1 MSKKNNKH
9 ASRAAG
15 TAVRTVGSTIGAI
28 FKVIGT
34 VLLIFIL
41 SALLFGC
48 IFAYYVKSTITPN
61 INISLDDFSVK
72 QSSSILYE
80 ASDGSWQQ
88 LIELSGSEKRIWV
101 DYNDIPQNME
111 HAVVAIE
118 DKRFYTHRGV
128 DWYRS
133 VGAFFNMFLGMRNDF
148 GGSTITQQLIK
159 NLTKQ
164 DDVTVQRKLL
174 EIFQALELEKKY
186 DKQDIMQ
193 WYLNVVYYGEGSYG
207 VQAAAQTYFGKN
219 IQDLDLAE
227 CAAIAGIT
235 NLPTYYDPFYSLSN
249 NKERQEII
257 LDEMYK
263 QGYITK
269 EECDAAKQEELQF
282 VRGEDY
288 TYVQQTYTY
297 YEETVIADVIHDL
310 MEEKGINEI
319 AAKQLVYNGGYQIY
333 CCMKPDIQQKV
344 DAIYQNLDGLPQS
357 YSNPTGQQLQS
368 GIVVMN
374 PSNGE
379 IVALEGGTGTKS
391 INFGL
396 NRAVDTKRPAGS
408 SFKPVAIY
416 GPATEYGLITPST
429 LVLDEPDQTL
439 KGTSWFPANSGNS
452 YYGVVTIAQALK
464 YSLNTVSAQI
474 LDKLTP
480 RASYDFL
487 TQKLGFTSLIQ
498 ADCDYAP
505 LSLGQLTNG
514 VTVRE
519 MAQAFSAFDNEGV
532 FTYARTYS
540 KVTDS
545 NGNIVL
551 DNSPNTIQAFSAN
564 TAHIMSYMLKGA
576 VDGGTGS
583 EARLA
588 NMPAAGKTGTT
599 SDSRDRWFCGYTPY
613 YCAAVWTG
621 YDTPAVM
628 NFSGNPASQIWHN
641 VMTAISADQEY
652 KEFPEADL
660 GYALDT
666 FDISYSYYEDDDDE
680 TPAPTATPEIV
691 EDTDEEIVDGG
702 SEDPGLVQDEEA
714 A

>member
-1 MSKKNNKH
+1 MSKKKKT
-9 ASRAAG
+9 ASRTAG
-15 TAVRTVGSTIGAI
+15 TAVRTVGSTIGGV
-28 FKVIGT
+28 FKVLGT
-34 VLLIFIL
+34 ILLIFIL

-80 ASDGSWQQ
+80 ASDGNWQQ

-101 DYNDIPQNME
+101 DYNDIPQYME
-111 HAVVAIE
+111 QAVISIE
-118 DKRFYTHRGV
+118 DKRFYTHKGV

-207 VQAAAQTYFGKN
+207 VQAAAQTYFGKD
-219 IQDLDLAE
+219 IQNLDLAE

-235 NLPTYYDPFYSLSN
+235 NLPTYYDPFYSLAN

-257 LDEMYK
+257 LHEMYK

-269 EECDAAKQEELQF
+269 EECDAAIAEELQF
-282 VRGEDY
+282 VRGEEY
-288 TYVQQTYTY
+288 TYTQETYTY
-297 YEETVIADVIHDL
+297 YEETVIADVIRDL

-344 DAIYQNLDGLPQS
+344 DSIYQNLDALPQS

-368 GIVVMN
+368 GIVVMD
-374 PSNGE
+374 PHTGE
-379 IVALEGGTGTKS
+379 VVALEGGTGSKT

-416 GPATEYGLITPST
+416 GPATEYGIITPST

-452 YYGVVTIAQALK
+452 YYGVVTIAEALK
-464 YSLNTVSAQI
+464 RSLNTVSAQI

-532 FTYARTYS
+532 FTYARTYT

-551 DNSPNTIQAFSAN
+551 DNTPNTIQAFSAN

-583 EARLA
+583 EARLG
-588 NMPAAGKTGTT
+588 NMPVAGKTGTT
-599 SDSRDRWFCGYTPY
+599 TDSRDRWFVGYTPY

-628 NFSGNPASQIWHN
+628 NFSGNPASQIWHS
-641 VMTAISADQEY
+641 VMASISEGQEY
-652 KEFPEADL
+652 QEFPEAEL
-660 GYALDT
+660 GSALNT
-666 FDISYSYYEDDDDE
+666 FNVSYYYDDDDDE
-680 TPAPTATPEIV
+680 PAPTATPAPAPV
-691 EDTDEEIVDGG
+691 EDTEEEIVDGG
-702 SEDPGLVQDEEA
+702 SEDPSIAGDEA

>member
-1 MSKKNNKH
+1 MSKKKKT
-9 ASRAAG
+9 ASRTAG
-15 TAVRTVGSTIGAI
+15 TAVRTVGSTIGGV
-28 FKVIGT
+28 FKVLGT
-34 VLLIFIL
+34 ILLIFIL

-80 ASDGSWQQ
+80 ASPDNWQQ

-101 DYNDIPQNME
+101 DYNDIPQYME
-111 HAVVAIE
+111 QAVISIE
-118 DKRFYTHRGV
+118 DKRFYTHKGV

-207 VQAAAQTYFGKN
+207 VQAAAQTYFGKD

-235 NLPTYYDPFYSLSN
+235 NLPTYYDPFYSLAN

-257 LDEMYK
+257 LHEMYK

-269 EECDAAKQEELQF
+269 EECDAAIAEELQF
-282 VRGEDY
+282 VRGEEY
-288 TYVQQTYTY
+288 TYTQETYTY
-297 YEETVIADVIHDL
+297 YEETVIADVIRDL

-344 DAIYQNLDGLPQS
+344 DSIYQNLDALPQS

-368 GIVVMN
+368 GIVVMD
-374 PSNGE
+374 PHTGE
-379 IVALEGGTGTKS
+379 IVALEGGTGSKT

-416 GPATEYGLITPST
+416 GPATEYGIITPST
-429 LVLDEPDQTL
+429 LVLDEPNQTL

-452 YYGVVTIAQALK
+452 YYGVVTIAEALK
-464 YSLNTVSAQI
+464 RSLNTVSAQI

-532 FTYARTYS
+532 FTYARTYT

-551 DNSPNTIQAFSAN
+551 DNTPNTIQAFSAN

-583 EARLA
+583 EARLG
-588 NMPAAGKTGTT
+588 NMPVAGKTGTT
-599 SDSRDRWFCGYTPY
+599 TDSRDRWFVGYTPY

-628 NFSGNPASQIWHN
+628 NFSGNPASQIWHS
-641 VMTAISADQEY
+641 VMASISEGQEY
-652 KEFPEADL
+652 QEFPEAEL
-660 GYALDT
+660 GSALNT
-666 FDISYSYYEDDDDE
+666 FNVSYYYDDDDDE
-680 TPAPTATPEIV
+680 PAPTATPAPAPV

-702 SEDPGLVQDEEA
+702 SEDPSIAGDEA

>member
-1 MSKKNNKH
+1 MSKKKKT
-9 ASRAAG
+9 ASRTAG
-15 TAVRTVGSTIGAI
+15 TAVRTVGSTIGGV
-28 FKVIGT
+28 FKVLGT
-34 VLLIFIL
+34 ILLIFIL

-80 ASDGSWQQ
+80 ASPDNWQQ

-101 DYNDIPQNME
+101 DYNDIPQYME
-111 HAVVAIE
+111 QAVISIE
-118 DKRFYTHRGV
+118 DKRFYTHKGV

-207 VQAAAQTYFGKN
+207 VQAAAQTYFGKD
-219 IQDLDLAE
+219 IQNLDLAE

-235 NLPTYYDPFYSLSN
+235 NLPTYYDPFYSLAN

-257 LDEMYK
+257 LHEMYK

-269 EECDAAKQEELQF
+269 EECDAAIAEELQF
-282 VRGEDY
+282 VRGEEY
-288 TYVQQTYTY
+288 TYTQETYTY
-297 YEETVIADVIHDL
+297 YEETVIADVIRDL

-344 DAIYQNLDGLPQS
+344 DSIYQNLDALPQS

-368 GIVVMN
+368 GIVVMD
-374 PSNGE
+374 PHTGE
-379 IVALEGGTGTKS
+379 VVALEGGTGSKT

-416 GPATEYGLITPST
+416 GPATEYGIITPST

-452 YYGVVTIAQALK
+452 YYGVVTIAEALK
-464 YSLNTVSAQI
+464 RSLNTVSAQI

-532 FTYARTYS
+532 FTYARTYT

-551 DNSPNTIQAFSAN
+551 DNTPNTIQAFSAN

-583 EARLA
+583 EARLG
-588 NMPAAGKTGTT
+588 NMPVAGKTGTT
-599 SDSRDRWFCGYTPY
+599 TDSRDRWFVGYTPY

-628 NFSGNPASQIWHN
+628 NFSGNPASQIWHS
-641 VMTAISADQEY
+641 VMASISEGQEY
-652 KEFPEADL
+652 QEFPEAEL
-660 GYALDT
+660 GSALNT
-666 FDISYSYYEDDDDE
+666 FNVSYYYDDDDDDE
-680 TPAPTATPEIV
+680 PAPTATPAPAPV

-702 SEDPGLVQDEEA
+702 SEDPSIAGDEA

>member
-1 MSKKNNKH
+1 MSKKKKT
-9 ASRAAG
+9 ASRTAG
-15 TAVRTVGSTIGAI
+15 TAVRTVGSTIGGV
-28 FKVIGT
+28 FKVLGT
-34 VLLIFIL
+34 ILLIFIL

-80 ASDGSWQQ
+80 ASPDNWQQ

-101 DYNDIPQNME
+101 DYNDIPQYME
-111 HAVVAIE
+111 QAVISIE
-118 DKRFYTHRGV
+118 DKRFYTHKGV
-128 DWYRS
+128 DWYRT

-207 VQAAAQTYFGKN
+207 VQAAAQTYFGKD

-235 NLPTYYDPFYSLSN
+235 NLPTYYDPFYSLAN

-257 LDEMYK
+257 LHEMYK

-269 EECDAAKQEELQF
+269 EECDAAIAEELQF
-282 VRGEDY
+282 VRGEEY
-288 TYVQQTYTY
+288 TYTQETYTY
-297 YEETVIADVIHDL
+297 YEETVIADVIRDL

-344 DAIYQNLDGLPQS
+344 DSIYQNLDALPQS

-368 GIVVMN
+368 GIVVMD
-374 PSNGE
+374 PHTGE
-379 IVALEGGTGTKS
+379 IVALEGGTGSKT

-416 GPATEYGLITPST
+416 GPATEYGIITPST

-452 YYGVVTIAQALK
+452 YYGVVTIAEALK
-464 YSLNTVSAQI
+464 RSLNTVSAQI

-532 FTYARTYS
+532 FTYARTYT

-551 DNSPNTIQAFSAN
+551 DNTPNTIQAFSAN

-583 EARLA
+583 EARLG
-588 NMPAAGKTGTT
+588 NMPVAGKTGTT
-599 SDSRDRWFCGYTPY
+599 TDSRDRWFVGYTPY

-628 NFSGNPASQIWHN
+628 NFSGNPASQIWHS
-641 VMTAISADQEY
+641 VMASISEGQEY
-652 KEFPEADL
+652 QEFPEAEL
-660 GYALDT
+660 GSALNT
-666 FDISYSYYEDDDDE
+666 FNVSYYYDDDDDE
-680 TPAPTATPEIV
+680 PAPTATPAPAPV

-702 SEDPGLVQDEEA
+702 SEDPSIADDEA

>member
-1 MSKKNNKH
+1 MSKKKKT
-9 ASRAAG
+9 ASRTAG
-15 TAVRTVGSTIGAI
+15 TAVRTVGSTIGGV
-28 FKVIGT
+28 FKVLGT
-34 VLLIFIL
+34 ILLIFIL

-80 ASDGSWQQ
+80 ASPDNWQQ

-101 DYNDIPQNME
+101 DYNDIPQYME
-111 HAVVAIE
+111 QAVISIE
-118 DKRFYTHRGV
+118 DKRFYTHKGV

-207 VQAAAQTYFGKN
+207 VQAAAQTYFGKD

-235 NLPTYYDPFYSLSN
+235 NLPTYYDPFYSLAN

-257 LDEMYK
+257 LHEMYK

-269 EECDAAKQEELQF
+269 EECDAAIAEELQF
-282 VRGEDY
+282 VRGEEY
-288 TYVQQTYTY
+288 TYTQETYTY
-297 YEETVIADVIHDL
+297 YEETVIADVIRDL

-344 DAIYQNLDGLPQS
+344 DSIYQNLDALPQS

-368 GIVVMN
+368 GIVVMD
-374 PSNGE
+374 PHTGE
-379 IVALEGGTGTKS
+379 IVALEGGTGSKT

-416 GPATEYGLITPST
+416 GPATEYGIITPST

-452 YYGVVTIAQALK
+452 YYGVVTIAEALK
-464 YSLNTVSAQI
+464 RSLNTVSAQI

-532 FTYARTYS
+532 FTYARTYT

-551 DNSPNTIQAFSAN
+551 DNTPNTIQAFSAN

-583 EARLA
+583 EARLG
-588 NMPAAGKTGTT
+588 NMPVAGKTGTT
-599 SDSRDRWFCGYTPY
+599 TDSRDRWFVGYTPY

-628 NFSGNPASQIWHN
+628 NFSGNPASQIWHS
-641 VMTAISADQEY
+641 VMASISEGQEY
-652 KEFPEADL
+652 QEFPEAEL
-660 GYALDT
+660 GSALNT
-666 FDISYSYYEDDDDE
+666 FNVSYYYDDDDDE
-680 TPAPTATPEIV
+680 PAPTATPAPAPV

-702 SEDPGLVQDEEA
+702 SEDPSIADDEA

>member
-1 MSKKNNKH
+1 MSKKKKT
-9 ASRAAG
+9 ASRTAG
-15 TAVRTVGSTIGAI
+15 TAVRTVGSTIGGV
-28 FKVIGT
+28 FKVLGT
-34 VLLIFIL
+34 ILLIFIL

-80 ASDGSWQQ
+80 ASPDNWQQ

-101 DYNDIPQNME
+101 DYNDIPQYME
-111 HAVVAIE
+111 QAVISIE
-118 DKRFYTHRGV
+118 DKRFYTHKGV
-128 DWYRS
+128 DWYRT

-207 VQAAAQTYFGKN
+207 VQAAAQTYFGKD
-219 IQDLDLAE
+219 IQNLDLAE

-235 NLPTYYDPFYSLSN
+235 NLPTYYDPFYSLAN

-257 LDEMYK
+257 LHEMYK

-269 EECDAAKQEELQF
+269 EECDAAIAEELQF
-282 VRGEDY
+282 VRGEEY
-288 TYVQQTYTY
+288 TYTQETYTY
-297 YEETVIADVIHDL
+297 YEETVIADVIRDL

-344 DAIYQNLDGLPQS
+344 DSIYQNLDALPQS

-368 GIVVMN
+368 GIVVMD
-374 PSNGE
+374 PHTGE
-379 IVALEGGTGTKS
+379 VVALEGGTGSKT

-416 GPATEYGLITPST
+416 GPATEYGIITPST

-452 YYGVVTIAQALK
+452 YYGVVTIAEALK
-464 YSLNTVSAQI
+464 RSLNTVSAQI

-532 FTYARTYS
+532 FTYARTYT

-551 DNSPNTIQAFSAN
+551 DNTPNTIQAFSAN

-583 EARLA
+583 EARLG
-588 NMPAAGKTGTT
+588 NMPVAGKTGTT
-599 SDSRDRWFCGYTPY
+599 TDSRDRWFVGYTPY

-628 NFSGNPASQIWHN
+628 NFSGNPASQIWHS
-641 VMTAISADQEY
+641 VMASISEGQEY
-652 KEFPEADL
+652 QEFPEAEL
-660 GYALDT
+660 GSALNT
-666 FDISYSYYEDDDDE
+666 FNVSYYYDDDDDE
-680 TPAPTATPEIV
+680 PAPTATPAPAPV

-702 SEDPGLVQDEEA
+702 SEDPSIADDEA

>member
-1 MSKKNNKH
+1 MSKKKKT
-9 ASRAAG
+9 ASRTAG
-15 TAVRTVGSTIGAI
+15 TAVRTVGSTIGGV
-28 FKVIGT
+28 FKVLGT
-34 VLLIFIL
+34 ILLIFIL

-80 ASDGSWQQ
+80 ASDGNWQQ

-101 DYNDIPQNME
+101 DYNDIPQYME
-111 HAVVAIE
+111 QAVISIE
-118 DKRFYTHRGV
+118 DKRFYTHKGV

-207 VQAAAQTYFGKN
+207 VQAAAQTYFGKD
-219 IQDLDLAE
+219 IQNLDLAE

-235 NLPTYYDPFYSLSN
+235 NLPTYYDPFYSLAN

-257 LDEMYK
+257 LHEMYK

-269 EECDAAKQEELQF
+269 EECDAAIAEELQF
-282 VRGEDY
+282 VRGEEY
-288 TYVQQTYTY
+288 TYTQETYTY

-344 DAIYQNLDGLPQS
+344 DAIYQNLDALPHS

-368 GIVVMN
+368 GIVVMD
-374 PSNGE
+374 PHTGE
-379 IVALEGGTGTKS
+379 VVALEGGTGSKT

-416 GPATEYGLITPST
+416 GPATEYGIITPST

-439 KGTSWFPANSGNS
+439 KGTSWFPANSGNA
-452 YYGVVTIAQALK
+452 YYGVVTIAEALK
-464 YSLNTVSAQI
+464 RSLNTVSAQI

-532 FTYARTYS
+532 FTYARTYT

-551 DNSPNTIQAFSAN
+551 DNAPDTIQAFSAN

-576 VDGGTGS
+576 VDGGTGT
-583 EARLA
+583 EARLS
-588 NMPAAGKTGTT
+588 NVPVAGKTGTT
-599 SDSRDRWFCGYTPY
+599 TDSRDRWFVGYTPY

-628 NFSGNPASQIWHN
+628 NFSGNPASQIWRS
-641 VMTAISADQEY
+641 VMASVSEGQEY
-652 KEFPEADL
+652 QEFPQADL
-660 GYALDT
+660 GSALNT
-666 FDISYSYYEDDDDE
+666 FNVSYYYDDDE
-680 TPAPTATPEIV
+680 DEPEPTATAAPAPV

-702 SEDPGLVQDEEA
+702 SEDPSIAGDEA

>member
-1 MSKKNNKH
+1 MSKKKKT
-9 ASRAAG
+9 ASRTAG
-15 TAVRTVGSTIGAI
+15 TAVRTVGSTIGGV
-28 FKVIGT
+28 FKVLGT
-34 VLLIFIL
+34 ILLIFIL

-80 ASDGSWQQ
+80 ASPDNWQQ

-101 DYNDIPQNME
+101 DYNDIPQYME
-111 HAVVAIE
+111 QAVISIE
-118 DKRFYTHRGV
+118 DKRFYTHKGV

-207 VQAAAQTYFGKN
+207 VQAAAQTYFGKD

-235 NLPTYYDPFYSLSN
+235 NLPTYYDPFYSLAN

-257 LDEMYK
+257 LHEMYK

-269 EECDAAKQEELQF
+269 EECDAAIAEELQF
-282 VRGEDY
+282 VRGEEY
-288 TYVQQTYTY
+288 TYTQETYTY

-344 DAIYQNLDGLPQS
+344 DSIYQNLDALPQS

-368 GIVVMN
+368 GIVVMD
-374 PSNGE
+374 PHTGE
-379 IVALEGGTGTKS
+379 VVALEGGTGSKT

-416 GPATEYGLITPST
+416 GPATEYGIITPST

-452 YYGVVTIAQALK
+452 YYGVVTIAEALK
-464 YSLNTVSAQI
+464 RSLNTVSAQI

-532 FTYARTYS
+532 FTYARTYT

-551 DNSPNTIQAFSAN
+551 DNTPNTIQAFSAN

-583 EARLA
+583 EARLG
-588 NMPAAGKTGTT
+588 NMPVAGKTGTT
-599 SDSRDRWFCGYTPY
+599 TDSRDRWFVGYTPY

-628 NFSGNPASQIWHN
+628 NFSGNPASQIWHS
-641 VMTAISADQEY
+641 VMASISEGQEY
-652 KEFPEADL
+652 QEFPEAEL
-660 GYALDT
+660 GSALNT
-666 FDISYSYYEDDDDE
+666 FNVSYYYDDDDDE
-680 TPAPTATPEIV
+680 PAPTATPAPAPV

-702 SEDPGLVQDEEA
+702 SEDPSIAGDEA

>member
-1 MSKKNNKH
+1 MSKKKKT
-9 ASRAAG
+9 ASRTAG
-15 TAVRTVGSTIGAI
+15 TAVRTVGSTIGGV
-28 FKVIGT
+28 FKVLGT
-34 VLLIFIL
+34 ILLIFIL

-80 ASDGSWQQ
+80 ASPDNWQQ

-101 DYNDIPQNME
+101 DYNDIPQYME
-111 HAVVAIE
+111 QAVISIE
-118 DKRFYTHRGV
+118 DKRFYTHKGV

-207 VQAAAQTYFGKN
+207 VQAAAQTYFGKD
-219 IQDLDLAE
+219 IQNLDLAE

-235 NLPTYYDPFYSLSN
+235 NLPTYYDPFYSLAN

-257 LDEMYK
+257 LHEMYK

-269 EECDAAKQEELQF
+269 EECDAAIAEELQF
-282 VRGEDY
+282 VRGEEY
-288 TYVQQTYTY
+288 TYTQETYTY
-297 YEETVIADVIHDL
+297 YEETVIADVIRDL

-344 DAIYQNLDGLPQS
+344 DSIYQNLDALPQS

-368 GIVVMN
+368 GIVVMD
-374 PSNGE
+374 PHTGE
-379 IVALEGGTGTKS
+379 VVALEGGTGSKT

-416 GPATEYGLITPST
+416 GPATEYGIITPST

-452 YYGVVTIAQALK
+452 YYGVVTIAEALK
-464 YSLNTVSAQI
+464 RSLNTVSAQI

-532 FTYARTYS
+532 FTYARTYT

-551 DNSPNTIQAFSAN
+551 DNTPNTIQAFSAN

-583 EARLA
+583 EARLG
-588 NMPAAGKTGTT
+588 NMPVAGKTGTT
-599 SDSRDRWFCGYTPY
+599 TDSRDRWFVGYTPY

-628 NFSGNPASQIWHN
+628 NFSGNPASQIWHS
-641 VMTAISADQEY
+641 VMASISEGQEY
-652 KEFPEADL
+652 QEFPEAEL
-660 GYALDT
+660 GSALNT
-666 FDISYSYYEDDDDE
+666 FNVSYYYDDDDDE
-680 TPAPTATPEIV
+680 PAPTATPAPAPV
-691 EDTDEEIVDGG
+691 EDTEEEIVDGG
-702 SEDPGLVQDEEA
+702 SEDPSIADDEA

>member
-1 MSKKNNKH
+1 MSKKKKT
-9 ASRAAG
+9 ASRTAG
-15 TAVRTVGSTIGAI
+15 TAVRTVGSTIGGV
-28 FKVIGT
+28 FKVLGT
-34 VLLIFIL
+34 ILLIFIL

-80 ASDGSWQQ
+80 ASPDNWQQ

-101 DYNDIPQNME
+101 DYNDIPQYME
-111 HAVVAIE
+111 QAVISIE
-118 DKRFYTHRGV
+118 DKRFYTHKGV

-207 VQAAAQTYFGKN
+207 VQAAAQTYFGKD

-235 NLPTYYDPFYSLSN
+235 NLPTYYDPFYSLAN

-257 LDEMYK
+257 LHEMYK

-269 EECDAAKQEELQF
+269 EECDAAIAEELQF
-282 VRGEDY
+282 VRGEEY
-288 TYVQQTYTY
+288 TYTQETYTY

-344 DAIYQNLDGLPQS
+344 DSIYQNLDALPQS

-368 GIVVMN
+368 GIVVMD
-374 PSNGE
+374 PHTGE
-379 IVALEGGTGTKS
+379 VVALEGGTGSKT

-416 GPATEYGLITPST
+416 GPATEYGIITPST

-452 YYGVVTIAQALK
+452 YYGVVTIAEALK
-464 YSLNTVSAQI
+464 RSLNTVSAQI

-532 FTYARTYS
+532 FTYARTYT

-551 DNSPNTIQAFSAN
+551 DNTPNTIQAFSAN

-583 EARLA
+583 EARLG
-588 NMPAAGKTGTT
+588 NMPVAGKTGTT
-599 SDSRDRWFCGYTPY
+599 TDSRDRWFVGYTPY

-628 NFSGNPASQIWHN
+628 NFSGNPASQIWHS
-641 VMTAISADQEY
+641 VMASISEGQEY
-652 KEFPEADL
+652 QEFPEAEL
-660 GYALDT
+660 GSALNT
-666 FDISYSYYEDDDDE
+666 FNVSYYYDDDDDE
-680 TPAPTATPEIV
+680 PAPTATPAPAPV

-702 SEDPGLVQDEEA
+702 SEDPSIADDEA

>member
-1 MSKKNNKH
+1 MSKKKKT
-9 ASRAAG
+9 ASRTAG
-15 TAVRTVGSTIGAI
+15 TAVRTVGSTIGGV
-28 FKVIGT
+28 FKVLGT
-34 VLLIFIL
+34 ILLIFIL

-80 ASDGSWQQ
+80 ASPDNWQQ

-101 DYNDIPQNME
+101 DYNDIPQYME
-111 HAVVAIE
+111 QAVISIE
-118 DKRFYTHRGV
+118 DKRFYTHKGV

-207 VQAAAQTYFGKN
+207 VQAAAQTYFGKD
-219 IQDLDLAE
+219 IQNLDLAE

-235 NLPTYYDPFYSLSN
+235 NLPTYYDPFYSLAN

-257 LDEMYK
+257 LHEMYK

-269 EECDAAKQEELQF
+269 EECDAAIAEELQF
-282 VRGEDY
+282 VRGEEY
-288 TYVQQTYTY
+288 TYTQETYTY

-344 DAIYQNLDGLPQS
+344 DSIYQNLDALPQS

-368 GIVVMN
+368 GIVVMD
-374 PSNGE
+374 PHTGE
-379 IVALEGGTGTKS
+379 VVALEGGTGSKT

-416 GPATEYGLITPST
+416 GPATEYGIITPST

-452 YYGVVTIAQALK
+452 YYGVVTIAEALK
-464 YSLNTVSAQI
+464 RSLNTVSAQI

-532 FTYARTYS
+532 FTYARTYT

-551 DNSPNTIQAFSAN
+551 DNTPNTIQAFSAN

-583 EARLA
+583 EARLG
-588 NMPAAGKTGTT
+588 NMPVAGKTGTT
-599 SDSRDRWFCGYTPY
+599 TDSRDRWFVGYTPY

-628 NFSGNPASQIWHN
+628 NFSGNPASQIWHS
-641 VMTAISADQEY
+641 VMASISEGQEY
-652 KEFPEADL
+652 QEFPEAEL
-660 GYALDT
+660 GSALNT
-666 FDISYSYYEDDDDE
+666 FNVSYYYDDDDDDE
-680 TPAPTATPEIV
+680 PAPTATPAPAPV

-702 SEDPGLVQDEEA
+702 SEDPSIAGDEA

>member
-1 MSKKNNKH
+1 MSKKKKT
-9 ASRAAG
+9 ASRTAG
-15 TAVRTVGSTIGAI
+15 TAVRTVGSTIGGV
-28 FKVIGT
+28 FKVLGT
-34 VLLIFIL
+34 ILLIFIL

-80 ASDGSWQQ
+80 ASPDNWQQ

-101 DYNDIPQNME
+101 DYNDIPQYME
-111 HAVVAIE
+111 QAVISIE
-118 DKRFYTHRGV
+118 DKRFYTHKGV
-128 DWYRS
+128 DWYRT

-207 VQAAAQTYFGKN
+207 VQAAAQTYFGKD
-219 IQDLDLAE
+219 IQNLDLAE

-235 NLPTYYDPFYSLSN
+235 NLPTYYDPFYSLAN

-257 LDEMYK
+257 LHEMYK

-269 EECDAAKQEELQF
+269 EECDAAIAEELQF
-282 VRGEDY
+282 VRGEEY
-288 TYVQQTYTY
+288 TYTQETYTY
-297 YEETVIADVIHDL
+297 YEETVIADVIRDL

-319 AAKQLVYNGGYQIY
+319 AAKQLVNNGGYQIY

-344 DAIYQNLDGLPQS
+344 DSIYQNLDALPQS

-368 GIVVMN
+368 GIVVMD
-374 PSNGE
+374 PHTGE
-379 IVALEGGTGTKS
+379 IVALEGGTGSKT

-416 GPATEYGLITPST
+416 GPATEYGIITPST

-452 YYGVVTIAQALK
+452 YYGVVTIAEALK
-464 YSLNTVSAQI
+464 RSLNTVSAQI

-532 FTYARTYS
+532 FTYARTYT

-551 DNSPNTIQAFSAN
+551 DNTPNTIQAFSAN

-583 EARLA
+583 EARLG
-588 NMPAAGKTGTT
+588 NMPVAGKTGTT
-599 SDSRDRWFCGYTPY
+599 TDSRDRWFVGYTPY

-628 NFSGNPASQIWHN
+628 NFSGNPASQIWHS
-641 VMTAISADQEY
+641 VMASISEGQEY
-652 KEFPEADL
+652 QEFPEAEL
-660 GYALDT
+660 GSALNT
-666 FDISYSYYEDDDDE
+666 FNVSYYYDDDDDE
-680 TPAPTATPEIV
+680 PAPTATPAPAPV

-702 SEDPGLVQDEEA
+702 SEDPSIADDEA

>member
-1 MSKKNNKH
+1 MSKKKKT
-9 ASRAAG
+9 ASRTAG
-15 TAVRTVGSTIGAI
+15 TAVRTVGSTIGGV
-28 FKVIGT
+28 FKVLGT
-34 VLLIFIL
+34 ILLIFIL

-80 ASDGSWQQ
+80 ASPDNWQQ

-101 DYNDIPQNME
+101 DYNDIPQYME
-111 HAVVAIE
+111 QAVISIE
-118 DKRFYTHRGV
+118 DKRFYTHKGV

-207 VQAAAQTYFGKN
+207 VQAAAQTYFGKD
-219 IQDLDLAE
+219 IQNLDLAE

-235 NLPTYYDPFYSLSN
+235 NLPTYYDPFYSLAN

-257 LDEMYK
+257 LHEMYK

-269 EECDAAKQEELQF
+269 EECDAAIAEELQF
-282 VRGEDY
+282 VRGEEY
-288 TYVQQTYTY
+288 TYTQETYTY
-297 YEETVIADVIHDL
+297 YEETVIADVIRDL

-344 DAIYQNLDGLPQS
+344 DSIYQNLDALPQS

-368 GIVVMN
+368 GIVVMD
-374 PSNGE
+374 PHTGE
-379 IVALEGGTGTKS
+379 VVALEGGTGSKT

-416 GPATEYGLITPST
+416 GPATEYGIITPST

-452 YYGVVTIAQALK
+452 YYGVVTIAEALK
-464 YSLNTVSAQI
+464 RSLNTVSAQI

-532 FTYARTYS
+532 FTYARTYT

-551 DNSPNTIQAFSAN
+551 DNTPNTIQAFSAN

-583 EARLA
+583 EARLG
-588 NMPAAGKTGTT
+588 NMPVAGKTGTT
-599 SDSRDRWFCGYTPY
+599 TDSRDRWFVGYTPY

-628 NFSGNPASQIWHN
+628 NFSGNPASQIWHS
-641 VMTAISADQEY
+641 VMASISEGQEY
-652 KEFPEADL
+652 QEFPEAEL
-660 GYALDT
+660 GSALNT
-666 FDISYSYYEDDDDE
+666 FNVSYYYDDDDDDE
-680 TPAPTATPEIV
+680 PAPTATPAPAPV

-702 SEDPGLVQDEEA
+702 SEDPSIADDEA

>member
-1 MSKKNNKH
+1 MSKKKKT
-9 ASRAAG
+9 ASRTAG
-15 TAVRTVGSTIGAI
+15 TAVRTVGSTIGGV
-28 FKVIGT
+28 FKVLGT
-34 VLLIFIL
+34 ILLIFIL

-80 ASDGSWQQ
+80 ASPDNWQQ

-101 DYNDIPQNME
+101 DYNDIPQYME
-111 HAVVAIE
+111 QAVISIE
-118 DKRFYTHRGV
+118 DKRFYTHKGV

-207 VQAAAQTYFGKN
+207 VQAAAQTYFGKD
-219 IQDLDLAE
+219 IQNLDLAE

-235 NLPTYYDPFYSLSN
+235 NLPTYYDPFYSLAN

-257 LDEMYK
+257 LHEMYK

-269 EECDAAKQEELQF
+269 EECDAAIAEELQF
-282 VRGEDY
+282 VRGEEY
-288 TYVQQTYTY
+288 TYTQEIYTY
-297 YEETVIADVIHDL
+297 YEETVIADVIRDL

-344 DAIYQNLDGLPQS
+344 DSIYQNLDALPQS

-368 GIVVMN
+368 GIVVMD
-374 PSNGE
+374 PHTGE
-379 IVALEGGTGTKS
+379 VVALEGGTGSKT

-416 GPATEYGLITPST
+416 GPATEYGIITPST

-452 YYGVVTIAQALK
+452 YYGVVTIAEALK
-464 YSLNTVSAQI
+464 RSLNTVSAQI

-532 FTYARTYS
+532 FTYARTYT

-551 DNSPNTIQAFSAN
+551 DNTPNTIQAFSAN

-583 EARLA
+583 EARLG
-588 NMPAAGKTGTT
+588 NMPVAGKTGTT
-599 SDSRDRWFCGYTPY
+599 TDSRDRWFVGYTPY

-628 NFSGNPASQIWHN
+628 NFSGNPASQIWHS
-641 VMTAISADQEY
+641 VMASISEGQEY
-652 KEFPEADL
+652 QEFPEAEL
-660 GYALDT
+660 GSALNT
-666 FDISYSYYEDDDDE
+666 FNVSYYYDDDDDDE
-680 TPAPTATPEIV
+680 PAPTATPAPAPV

-702 SEDPGLVQDEEA
+702 SEDPSIADDEA

>member
-1 MSKKNNKH
+1 MSKKKKT
-9 ASRAAG
+9 ASRTAG
-15 TAVRTVGSTIGAI
+15 TAVRTVGSTIGGV
-28 FKVIGT
+28 FKVLGT
-34 VLLIFIL
+34 ILLIFIL

-80 ASDGSWQQ
+80 ASPDNWQQ

-101 DYNDIPQNME
+101 DYNDIPQYME
-111 HAVVAIE
+111 QAVISIE
-118 DKRFYTHRGV
+118 DKRFYTHKGV

-207 VQAAAQTYFGKN
+207 VQAAAQTYFGKD
-219 IQDLDLAE
+219 IQNLDLAE

-235 NLPTYYDPFYSLSN
+235 NLPTYYDPFYSLAN

-257 LDEMYK
+257 LHEMYK

-269 EECDAAKQEELQF
+269 EECDAAIAEELQF
-282 VRGEDY
+282 VRGEEY
-288 TYVQQTYTY
+288 TYTQETYTY
-297 YEETVIADVIHDL
+297 YEETVIADVIRDL

-344 DAIYQNLDGLPQS
+344 DSIYQNLDALPQS

-368 GIVVMN
+368 GIVVMD
-374 PSNGE
+374 PHTGE
-379 IVALEGGTGTKS
+379 VVALEGGTGSKT

-416 GPATEYGLITPST
+416 GPATEYGIITPST

-452 YYGVVTIAQALK
+452 YYGVVTIAEALK
-464 YSLNTVSAQI
+464 RSLNTVSAQI

-532 FTYARTYS
+532 FTYARTYT

-551 DNSPNTIQAFSAN
+551 DNTPNTIQAFSAN

-583 EARLA
+583 EARLG
-588 NMPAAGKTGTT
+588 NMPVAGKTGTT
-599 SDSRDRWFCGYTPY
+599 TDSRDRWFVGYTPY

-628 NFSGNPASQIWHN
+628 NFSGNPASQIWHS
-641 VMTAISADQEY
+641 VMASISEGQEY
-652 KEFPEADL
+652 QEFPEAEL
-660 GYALDT
+660 GSALNT
-666 FDISYSYYEDDDDE
+666 FNVSYYYDDDDDE
-680 TPAPTATPEIV
+680 PAPTATPAPAPV

-702 SEDPGLVQDEEA
+702 SEDPSIAGDEA

>member
-1 MSKKNNKH
+1 MSKKKKT
-9 ASRAAG
+9 ASRTAG
-15 TAVRTVGSTIGAI
+15 TAVRTVGSTIGGV
-28 FKVIGT
+28 FKVLGT
-34 VLLIFIL
+34 ILLIFIL

-80 ASDGSWQQ
+80 ASPDNWQQ

-101 DYNDIPQNME
+101 DYNDIPQYME
-111 HAVVAIE
+111 QAVISIE
-118 DKRFYTHRGV
+118 DKRFYTHKGV

-207 VQAAAQTYFGKN
+207 VQAAAQTYFGKD

-235 NLPTYYDPFYSLSN
+235 NLPTYYDPFYSLAN

-257 LDEMYK
+257 LHEMYK

-269 EECDAAKQEELQF
+269 EECDAAIAEELQF
-282 VRGEDY
+282 VRGEEY
-288 TYVQQTYTY
+288 TYTQETYTY
-297 YEETVIADVIHDL
+297 YEETVIADVIRDL

-344 DAIYQNLDGLPQS
+344 DSIYQNLDALPKS

-368 GIVVMN
+368 GIVVMD
-374 PSNGE
+374 PHTGE
-379 IVALEGGTGTKS
+379 VVALEGGTGSKT

-416 GPATEYGLITPST
+416 GPATEYGIITPST

-452 YYGVVTIAQALK
+452 YYGVVTIAEALK
-464 YSLNTVSAQI
+464 RSLNTVSAQI

-532 FTYARTYS
+532 FTYARTYT

-551 DNSPNTIQAFSAN
+551 DNTPNTIQAFSAN

-583 EARLA
+583 EARLG
-588 NMPAAGKTGTT
+588 NMPVAGKTGTT
-599 SDSRDRWFCGYTPY
+599 TDSRDRWFVRYTPY

-628 NFSGNPASQIWHN
+628 NFSGNPASQIWHS
-641 VMTAISADQEY
+641 VMASISEGQEY
-652 KEFPEADL
+652 QEFPEAEL
-660 GYALDT
+660 GSALNT
-666 FDISYSYYEDDDDE
+666 FNVSYYYDDDDDE
-680 TPAPTATPEIV
+680 PAPTATPAPAPV

-702 SEDPGLVQDEEA
+702 SEDPSIADDEA

>member
-1 MSKKNNKH
+1 MSKKKKT
-9 ASRAAG
+9 ASRTAG
-15 TAVRTVGSTIGAI
+15 TAVRTVGSTIGGV
-28 FKVIGT
+28 FKVLGT
-34 VLLIFIL
+34 ILLIFIL

-80 ASDGSWQQ
+80 ASPDNWQQ

-101 DYNDIPQNME
+101 DYNDIPQYME
-111 HAVVAIE
+111 QAVISIE
-118 DKRFYTHRGV
+118 DKRFYTHKGV

-207 VQAAAQTYFGKN
+207 VQAAAQTYFGKD
-219 IQDLDLAE
+219 IQNLDLAE

-235 NLPTYYDPFYSLSN
+235 NLPTYYDPFYSLAN

-257 LDEMYK
+257 LHEMYK

-269 EECDAAKQEELQF
+269 EECDAAIAEELQF
-282 VRGEDY
+282 VRGEEY
-288 TYVQQTYTY
+288 TYTQETYTY
-297 YEETVIADVIHDL
+297 YEETVIADVIRDL

-344 DAIYQNLDGLPQS
+344 DSIYQNLDALPQS

-368 GIVVMN
+368 GIVVMD
-374 PSNGE
+374 PHTGE
-379 IVALEGGTGTKS
+379 IVALEGGTGSKT

-416 GPATEYGLITPST
+416 GPATEYGIITPST

-452 YYGVVTIAQALK
+452 YYGVVTIAEALK
-464 YSLNTVSAQI
+464 RSLNTVSAQI

-532 FTYARTYS
+532 FTYARTYT

-551 DNSPNTIQAFSAN
+551 DNTPNTIQAFSAN

-583 EARLA
+583 EARLG
-588 NMPAAGKTGTT
+588 NMPVAGKTGTT
-599 SDSRDRWFCGYTPY
+599 TDSRDRWFVGYTPY

-628 NFSGNPASQIWHN
+628 NFSGNPASQIWHS
-641 VMTAISADQEY
+641 VMASISEGQEY
-652 KEFPEADL
+652 QEFPEAEL
-660 GYALDT
+660 GSALNT
-666 FDISYSYYEDDDDE
+666 FNVSYYYDDDDDE
-680 TPAPTATPEIV
+680 PAPTATPAPAPV

-702 SEDPGLVQDEEA
+702 SEDPSIADDEA

>member
-1 MSKKNNKH
+1 MSKKKKT
-9 ASRAAG
+9 ASRTAG
-15 TAVRTVGSTIGAI
+15 TAVRTVGSTIGGV
-28 FKVIGT
+28 FKVLGT
-34 VLLIFIL
+34 ILLIFIL

-80 ASDGSWQQ
+80 ASPDNWQQ

-101 DYNDIPQNME
+101 DYNDIPQYME
-111 HAVVAIE
+111 QAVISIE
-118 DKRFYTHRGV
+118 DKRFYTHKGV
-128 DWYRS
+128 DWYRT

-207 VQAAAQTYFGKN
+207 VQAAAQTYFGKD

-235 NLPTYYDPFYSLSN
+235 NLPTYYDPFYSLAN

-257 LDEMYK
+257 LHEMYK

-269 EECDAAKQEELQF
+269 EECDAAIAEELQF
-282 VRGEDY
+282 VRGEEY
-288 TYVQQTYTY
+288 TYTQETYTY
-297 YEETVIADVIHDL
+297 YEETVIADVIRDL

-344 DAIYQNLDGLPQS
+344 DSIYQNLDALPQS

-368 GIVVMN
+368 GIVVMD
-374 PSNGE
+374 PHTGE
-379 IVALEGGTGTKS
+379 VVALEGGTGSKT

-416 GPATEYGLITPST
+416 GPATEYGIITPST

-452 YYGVVTIAQALK
+452 YYGVVTIAEALK
-464 YSLNTVSAQI
+464 RSLNTVSAQI

-532 FTYARTYS
+532 FTYARTYT

-551 DNSPNTIQAFSAN
+551 DNTPNTIQAFSAN

-583 EARLA
+583 EARLG
-588 NMPAAGKTGTT
+588 NMPVAGKTGTT
-599 SDSRDRWFCGYTPY
+599 TDSRDRWFVGYTPY

-628 NFSGNPASQIWHN
+628 NFSGNPASQIWHS
-641 VMTAISADQEY
+641 VMASISEGQEY
-652 KEFPEADL
+652 QEFPEAEL
-660 GYALDT
+660 GSALNT
-666 FDISYSYYEDDDDE
+666 FNVSYYYDDDDDE
-680 TPAPTATPEIV
+680 PAPTATPAPAPV

-702 SEDPGLVQDEEA
+702 SEDPSIADDEA

>member
-1 MSKKNNKH
+1 MSKKKKT
-9 ASRAAG
+9 ASRTAG
-15 TAVRTVGSTIGAI
+15 TAVRTVGSTIGGV
-28 FKVIGT
+28 FKVLGT
-34 VLLIFIL
+34 ILLIFIL

-80 ASDGSWQQ
+80 ASPDNWQQ

-101 DYNDIPQNME
+101 DYNDIPQYME
-111 HAVVAIE
+111 QAVISIE
-118 DKRFYTHRGV
+118 DKRFYTHKGV

-207 VQAAAQTYFGKN
+207 VQAAAQTYFGKD
-219 IQDLDLAE
+219 IQNLDLAE

-235 NLPTYYDPFYSLSN
+235 NLPTYYDPFYSLAN

-257 LDEMYK
+257 LHEMYK

-269 EECDAAKQEELQF
+269 EECDAAIAEELQF
-282 VRGEDY
+282 VRGEEY
-288 TYVQQTYTY
+288 TYTQETYTY
-297 YEETVIADVIHDL
+297 YEETVIADVIRDL

-344 DAIYQNLDGLPQS
+344 DSIYQNLDALPQS

-368 GIVVMN
+368 GIVVMD
-374 PSNGE
+374 PHTGE
-379 IVALEGGTGTKS
+379 VVALEGGTGSKT

-416 GPATEYGLITPST
+416 GPATEYGIITPST

-452 YYGVVTIAQALK
+452 YYGVVTIAEALK
-464 YSLNTVSAQI
+464 RSLNTVSAQI

-532 FTYARTYS
+532 FTYARTYT

-551 DNSPNTIQAFSAN
+551 DNTPNTIQAFSAN

-583 EARLA
+583 EARLG
-588 NMPAAGKTGTT
+588 NMPVAGKTGTT
-599 SDSRDRWFCGYTPY
+599 TDSRDRWFVGYTPY

-628 NFSGNPASQIWHN
+628 NFSGNPASQIWHS
-641 VMTAISADQEY
+641 VMASISEGQEY
-652 KEFPEADL
+652 QEFPEAEL
-660 GYALDT
+660 GSALNT
-666 FDISYSYYEDDDDE
+666 FNVSYYYDDDDDE
-680 TPAPTATPEIV
+680 PAPTATPAPAPV

-702 SEDPGLVQDEEA
+702 SEDPSIADDEA

>member
-1 MSKKNNKH
+1 MSKKKKT
-9 ASRAAG
+9 ASRTAG
-15 TAVRTVGSTIGAI
+15 TAVRTVGSTIGGV
-28 FKVIGT
+28 FKVLGT
-34 VLLIFIL
+34 ILLIFIL

-80 ASDGSWQQ
+80 ASEDNWQQ

-101 DYNDIPQNME
+101 DYNDIPQYME
-111 HAVVAIE
+111 QAVISIE
-118 DKRFYTHRGV
+118 DKRFYTHKGV

-207 VQAAAQTYFGKN
+207 VQAAAQTYFGKD
-219 IQDLDLAE
+219 IQNLDLAE

-235 NLPTYYDPFYSLSN
+235 NLPTYYDPFYSLAN

-257 LDEMYK
+257 LHEMYK

-269 EECDAAKQEELQF
+269 EECDAAIAEELQF
-282 VRGEDY
+282 VRGEEY
-288 TYVQQTYTY
+288 TYTQETYTY

-344 DAIYQNLDGLPQS
+344 DAIYQNLDALPHS

-368 GIVVMN
+368 GIVIMD
-374 PSNGE
+374 PHTGE
-379 IVALEGGTGTKS
+379 VVALEGGTGSKT

-416 GPATEYGLITPST
+416 GPATEYGIITPST

-452 YYGVVTIAQALK
+452 YYGVVTIAEALK
-464 YSLNTVSAQI
+464 RSLNTVSAQI

-532 FTYARTYS
+532 FTYARTYT

-551 DNSPNTIQAFSAN
+551 DNTPNTIQAFSAN

-583 EARLA
+583 EARLG
-588 NMPAAGKTGTT
+588 NMPVAGKTGTT
-599 SDSRDRWFCGYTPY
+599 TDSRDRWFVGYTPY

-628 NFSGNPASQIWHN
+628 NFSGNPASQIWHS
-641 VMTAISADQEY
+641 VMASISEGQEY
-652 KEFPEADL
+652 QEFPEAEL
-660 GYALDT
+660 GSALNT
-666 FDISYSYYEDDDDE
+666 FNVSYYYDDDDDDE
-680 TPAPTATPEIV
+680 PAPTATPAPAPV

-702 SEDPGLVQDEEA
+702 SEDPSIADDEA

>member
-1 MSKKNNKH
+1 MSKRNSKS
-9 ASRAAG
+9 ASHVAGAA
-15 TAVRTVGSTIGAI
+15 VHTVGSTIGGI

-34 VLLIFIL
+34 ILLILIL

-80 ASDGSWQQ
+80 DANGNWQQ

-101 DYNDIPQNME
+101 DYDNIPQYME
-111 HAVVAIE
+111 YAVVSIE
-118 DKRFYTHRGV
+118 DKRFYSHKGV

-164 DDVTVQRKLL
+164 DDITVQRKLL

-193 WYLNVVYYGEGSYG
+193 WYLNVVYFGEGSYG
-207 VQAAAQTYFGKN
+207 VQAAAQTYFGKD
-219 IQDLDLAE
+219 IQNLDLAE

-249 NKERQEII
+249 NKERQETI
-257 LDEMYK
+257 LNEMYK

-269 EECDAAKQEELQF
+269 EECEAAKQEELQF

-288 TYVQQTYTY
+288 TYTQQTYTY

-374 PSNGE
+374 PLNGE
-379 IVALEGGTGTKS
+379 IVALEGGTGVKT

-408 SFKPVAIY
+408 SFKPVATY
-416 GPATEYGLITPST
+416 GPAIEYGLITPST
-429 LVLDEPDQTL
+429 LVDDDPNLTL
-439 KGTSWFPANSGNS
+439 KGTTWYPANSGNS
-452 YYGVVTIAQALK
+452 YYGVVTIAEALK
-464 YSLNTVSAQI
+464 RSLNTVSAQI

-519 MAQAFSAFDNEGV
+519 MAQAFSAFDNNGI

-545 NGNIVL
+545 NGNIIL
-551 DNSPNTIQAFSAN
+551 DNSPDTIQAFSAN

-576 VDGGTGS
+576 VDSGTGT
-583 EARLA
+583 EARLS
-588 NMPAAGKTGTT
+588 NMAVAGKTGTT
-599 SDSRDRWFCGYTPY
+599 TDSRDRWFCGYTPY

-628 NFSGNPASQIWHN
+628 NFSGNPAAQIWHN
-641 VMTAISADQEY
+641 VMASISEGQEY
-652 KEFPEADL
+652 QDFPDADL
-660 GYALDT
+660 GQPLDT
-666 FDISYSYYEDDDDE
+666 FNVTYYYDEPDD
-680 TPAPTATPEIV
+680 TPAATPEPTQDV
-691 EDTDEEIVDGG
+691 VDETDEEIVDGG
-702 SEDPGLVQDEEA
+702 TEDPSLVEDEA

>member
-1 MSKKNNKH
+1 MSKKKKT
-9 ASRAAG
+9 ASRTAG
-15 TAVRTVGSTIGAI
+15 TAVRTVGSTIGGV
-28 FKVIGT
+28 FKVLGT
-34 VLLIFIL
+34 ILLIFIL

-80 ASDGSWQQ
+80 ASPDNWQQ

-101 DYNDIPQNME
+101 DYNDIPQYME
-111 HAVVAIE
+111 QAVISIE
-118 DKRFYTHRGV
+118 DKRFYTHKGV

-207 VQAAAQTYFGKN
+207 VQAAAQTYFGKD

-235 NLPTYYDPFYSLSN
+235 NLPTYYDPFYSLAN

-257 LDEMYK
+257 LHEMYK

-269 EECDAAKQEELQF
+269 EECDAAIAEELQF
-282 VRGEDY
+282 VRGEEY
-288 TYVQQTYTY
+288 TYTQETYTY
-297 YEETVIADVIHDL
+297 YEETVIADVIRDL

-344 DAIYQNLDGLPQS
+344 DSIYQNLDALPQS

-368 GIVVMN
+368 GIVVMD
-374 PSNGE
+374 PHTGE
-379 IVALEGGTGTKS
+379 VVALEGGTGSKT

-416 GPATEYGLITPST
+416 GPATEYGIITPST

-452 YYGVVTIAQALK
+452 YYGVVTIAEALK
-464 YSLNTVSAQI
+464 RSLNTVSAQI

-532 FTYARTYS
+532 FTYARTYT

-551 DNSPNTIQAFSAN
+551 DNTPNTIQAFSAD

-583 EARLA
+583 EARLG
-588 NMPAAGKTGTT
+588 NMPVAGKTGTT
-599 SDSRDRWFCGYTPY
+599 TDSRDRWFVGYTPY

-628 NFSGNPASQIWHN
+628 NFSGNPASQIWHS
-641 VMTAISADQEY
+641 VMASISEGQEY
-652 KEFPEADL
+652 QEFPEAEL
-660 GYALDT
+660 GSALNT
-666 FDISYSYYEDDDDE
+666 FNVSYYYDDDDDDE
-680 TPAPTATPEIV
+680 PAPTATPAPAPV

-702 SEDPGLVQDEEA
+702 SEDPSIADDEA

>member
-1 MSKKNNKH
+1 MSKKKKT
-9 ASRAAG
+9 ASRTAG
-15 TAVRTVGSTIGAI
+15 TAVRTVGSTIGGV
-28 FKVIGT
+28 FKVLGT
-34 VLLIFIL
+34 ILLIFIL

-80 ASDGSWQQ
+80 ASPDNWQQ

-101 DYNDIPQNME
+101 DYNDIPQYME
-111 HAVVAIE
+111 QAVISIE
-118 DKRFYTHRGV
+118 DKRFYTHKGV

-207 VQAAAQTYFGKN
+207 VQAAAQTYFGKD
-219 IQDLDLAE
+219 IQNLDLAE

-235 NLPTYYDPFYSLSN
+235 NLPTYYDPFYSLAN

-257 LDEMYK
+257 LHEMYK

-269 EECDAAKQEELQF
+269 EECDAAIAEELQF
-282 VRGEDY
+282 VRGEEY
-288 TYVQQTYTY
+288 TYTQETYTY

-344 DAIYQNLDGLPQS
+344 DSIYQNLDALPQS

-368 GIVVMN
+368 GIVVMD
-374 PSNGE
+374 PHTGE
-379 IVALEGGTGTKS
+379 VVALEGGTGSKT

-416 GPATEYGLITPST
+416 GPATEYGIITPST

-452 YYGVVTIAQALK
+452 YYGVVTIAEALK
-464 YSLNTVSAQI
+464 RSLNTVSAQI

-532 FTYARTYS
+532 FTYARTYT

-551 DNSPNTIQAFSAN
+551 DNTPNTIQAFSAN

-583 EARLA
+583 EARLG
-588 NMPAAGKTGTT
+588 NMPVAGKTGTT
-599 SDSRDRWFCGYTPY
+599 TDSRDRWFVGYTPY

-628 NFSGNPASQIWHN
+628 NFSGNPASQIWHS
-641 VMTAISADQEY
+641 VMASISEGQEY
-652 KEFPEADL
+652 QEFPEAEL
-660 GYALDT
+660 GSALNT
-666 FDISYSYYEDDDDE
+666 FNVSYYYDDDDDE
-680 TPAPTATPEIV
+680 PAPTATPAPAPV
-691 EDTDEEIVDGG
+691 EDTEEEIVDGG
-702 SEDPGLVQDEEA
+702 SEDPSIAGDEA

>member
-1 MSKKNNKH
+1 MSKKKKT
-9 ASRAAG
+9 ASRTAD
-15 TAVRTVGSTIGAI
+15 TAVRTVGSTIGGV
-28 FKVIGT
+28 FKVLGT
-34 VLLIFIL
+34 ILLIFIL

-80 ASDGSWQQ
+80 ASPDNWQQ

-101 DYNDIPQNME
+101 DYNDIPQYME
-111 HAVVAIE
+111 QAVISIE
-118 DKRFYTHRGV
+118 DKRFYTHKGV
-128 DWYRS
+128 DWYRT

-207 VQAAAQTYFGKN
+207 VQAAAQTYFGKD
-219 IQDLDLAE
+219 IQNLDLAE

-235 NLPTYYDPFYSLSN
+235 NLPTYYDPFYSLAN

-257 LDEMYK
+257 LHEMYK

-269 EECDAAKQEELQF
+269 EECDAAIAEELQF
-282 VRGEDY
+282 VRVEED
-288 TYVQQTYTY
+288 TATHETYTY
-297 YEETVIADVIHDL
+297 YEETVIADVIRDL

-344 DAIYQNLDGLPQS
+344 DSIYQNLDALPQS

-368 GIVVMN
+368 GIVVMD
-374 PSNGE
+374 PHTGE
-379 IVALEGGTGTKS
+379 IVALEGGTGSKT

-416 GPATEYGLITPST
+416 GPATEYGIITPST

-452 YYGVVTIAQALK
+452 YYGVVTIAEALK
-464 YSLNTVSAQI
+464 RSLNTVSAQI

-532 FTYARTYS
+532 FTYARTYT

-551 DNSPNTIQAFSAN
+551 DNTPNTIQAFSAN

-583 EARLA
+583 EARLG
-588 NMPAAGKTGTT
+588 NMPVAGKTGTT
-599 SDSRDRWFCGYTPY
+599 TDSRDRWFVGYTPY

-628 NFSGNPASQIWHN
+628 NFSGNPASQIWHS
-641 VMTAISADQEY
+641 VMASISEGQEY
-652 KEFPEADL
+652 QEFPEAEL
-660 GYALDT
+660 GSALNT
-666 FDISYSYYEDDDDE
+666 FNVSYYYDDDDDE
-680 TPAPTATPEIV
+680 PAPTATPAPAPV

-702 SEDPGLVQDEEA
+702 SEDPSIADDEA

>member
-1 MSKKNNKH
+1 MSKKKKT
-9 ASRAAG
+9 ASRTAG
-15 TAVRTVGSTIGAI
+15 TAVRTVGSTIGGV
-28 FKVIGT
+28 FKVLGT
-34 VLLIFIL
+34 ILLIFIL

-80 ASDGSWQQ
+80 ASPDNWQQ

-101 DYNDIPQNME
+101 DYNDIPQYME
-111 HAVVAIE
+111 QAVISIE
-118 DKRFYTHRGV
+118 DKRFYTHKGV

-207 VQAAAQTYFGKN
+207 VQAAAQTYFGKD

-235 NLPTYYDPFYSLSN
+235 NLPTYYDPFYSLAN

-257 LDEMYK
+257 LHEMYK

-269 EECDAAKQEELQF
+269 EECDAAIAEELQF
-282 VRGEDY
+282 VRGEEY
-288 TYVQQTYTY
+288 TYTQETYTY
-297 YEETVIADVIHDL
+297 YEETVIADVIRDL

-344 DAIYQNLDGLPQS
+344 DSIYQNLDALPKS

-368 GIVVMN
+368 GIVVMD
-374 PSNGE
+374 PHTGE
-379 IVALEGGTGTKS
+379 VVALEGGTGSKT

-416 GPATEYGLITPST
+416 GPATEYGIITPST

-452 YYGVVTIAQALK
+452 YYGVVTIAEALK
-464 YSLNTVSAQI
+464 RSLNTVSAQI

-532 FTYARTYS
+532 FTYARTYT

-551 DNSPNTIQAFSAN
+551 DNTPNTIQAFSAN

-583 EARLA
+583 EARLG
-588 NMPAAGKTGTT
+588 NMPVAGKTGTT
-599 SDSRDRWFCGYTPY
+599 TDSRDRWFVGYTPY

-628 NFSGNPASQIWHN
+628 NFSGNPASQIWHS
-641 VMTAISADQEY
+641 VMASISEGQEY
-652 KEFPEADL
+652 QEFPEAEL
-660 GYALDT
+660 GSALNT
-666 FDISYSYYEDDDDE
+666 FNVSYYYDDDDDE
-680 TPAPTATPEIV
+680 PAPTATPAPAPV

-702 SEDPGLVQDEEA
+702 SEDPSIADDEA

>member
-1 MSKKNNKH
+1 MSKKKKT
-9 ASRAAG
+9 ASRTAG
-15 TAVRTVGSTIGAI
+15 TAVRTVGSTIGGV
-28 FKVIGT
+28 FKVLGT
-34 VLLIFIL
+34 ILLIFIL

-80 ASDGSWQQ
+80 ASPDNWQQ

-101 DYNDIPQNME
+101 DYNDIPQYME
-111 HAVVAIE
+111 QAVISIE
-118 DKRFYTHRGV
+118 DKRFYTHKGV

-174 EIFQALELEKKY
+174 EILQALELEKKY

-207 VQAAAQTYFGKN
+207 VQAAAQTYFGKD
-219 IQDLDLAE
+219 IQNLDLAE

-235 NLPTYYDPFYSLSN
+235 NLPTYYDPFYSLAN

-257 LDEMYK
+257 LHEMYK

-269 EECDAAKQEELQF
+269 EECDAAIAEELQF
-282 VRGEDY
+282 VRGEEY
-288 TYVQQTYTY
+288 TYTQETYTY
-297 YEETVIADVIHDL
+297 YEETVIADVIRDL

-344 DAIYQNLDGLPQS
+344 DSIYQNLDALPQS

-368 GIVVMN
+368 GIVVMD
-374 PSNGE
+374 PHTGE
-379 IVALEGGTGTKS
+379 VVALEGGTGSKT

-416 GPATEYGLITPST
+416 GPATEYGIITPST

-452 YYGVVTIAQALK
+452 YYGVVTIAEALK
-464 YSLNTVSAQI
+464 RSLNTVSAQI

-514 VTVRE
+514 VAVRE

-532 FTYARTYS
+532 FTYARTYT

-551 DNSPNTIQAFSAN
+551 DNTPNTIQAFSAN

-583 EARLA
+583 EARLG
-588 NMPAAGKTGTT
+588 NMPVAGKTGTT
-599 SDSRDRWFCGYTPY
+599 TDSRDRWFVGYTPY

-628 NFSGNPASQIWHN
+628 NFSGNPASQIWHS
-641 VMTAISADQEY
+641 VMASISEGQEY
-652 KEFPEADL
+652 QEFPEAEL
-660 GYALDT
+660 GSALNT
-666 FDISYSYYEDDDDE
+666 FNVSYYYDDDDDE
-680 TPAPTATPEIV
+680 PAPTATPAPAPV

-702 SEDPGLVQDEEA
+702 SEDPSIADDEA

>member
-1 MSKKNNKH
+1 MSKKKKT
-9 ASRAAG
+9 ASRTAG
-15 TAVRTVGSTIGAI
+15 TAVRTVGSTIGGV
-28 FKVIGT
+28 FKVLGT
-34 VLLIFIL
+34 ILLIFIL

-80 ASDGSWQQ
+80 ASPDNWQQ

-101 DYNDIPQNME
+101 DYNDIPQYME
-111 HAVVAIE
+111 QAVISIE
-118 DKRFYTHRGV
+118 DKRFYTHKGV

-207 VQAAAQTYFGKN
+207 VQAAAQTYFGKD

-235 NLPTYYDPFYSLSN
+235 NLPTYYDPFYSLAN

-257 LDEMYK
+257 LHEMYK

-269 EECDAAKQEELQF
+269 EECDAAIAEELQF
-282 VRGEDY
+282 VRGEEY
-288 TYVQQTYTY
+288 TYTQETYTY
-297 YEETVIADVIHDL
+297 YEETVIADVIRDL

-344 DAIYQNLDGLPQS
+344 DSIYQNLDALPQS

-368 GIVVMN
+368 GIVVMD
-374 PSNGE
+374 PHTGE
-379 IVALEGGTGTKS
+379 VVALEGGTGSKT

-416 GPATEYGLITPST
+416 GPATEYGIITPST

-452 YYGVVTIAQALK
+452 YYGVVTIAEALK
-464 YSLNTVSAQI
+464 RSLNTVSAQI

-532 FTYARTYS
+532 FTYARTYT

-551 DNSPNTIQAFSAN
+551 DNTPNTIQAFSAN

-583 EARLA
+583 EARLG
-588 NMPAAGKTGTT
+588 NMPVAGKTGTT
-599 SDSRDRWFCGYTPY
+599 TDSRDRWFVGYTPY

-628 NFSGNPASQIWHN
+628 NFSGNPASQIWHS
-641 VMTAISADQEY
+641 VMASISEGQEY
-652 KEFPEADL
+652 QEFPEAEL
-660 GYALDT
+660 GSALNT
-666 FDISYSYYEDDDDE
+666 FNVSYYYDDDDDE
-680 TPAPTATPEIV
+680 PAPTATPAPAPV
-691 EDTDEEIVDGG
+691 EDTEEEIVDGG
-702 SEDPGLVQDEEA
+702 SEDPSIAGDEA

>member
-1 MSKKNNKH
+1 MSKKKKT
-9 ASRAAG
+9 ASRTAG
-15 TAVRTVGSTIGAI
+15 TAVRTVGSTIGGV
-28 FKVIGT
+28 FKVLGT
-34 VLLIFIL
+34 ILLIFIL

-80 ASDGSWQQ
+80 ASPDNWQQ

-101 DYNDIPQNME
+101 DYNDIPQYME
-111 HAVVAIE
+111 QAVISIE
-118 DKRFYTHRGV
+118 DKRFYTHKGV

-207 VQAAAQTYFGKN
+207 VQAAAQTYFGKD

-235 NLPTYYDPFYSLSN
+235 NLPTYYDPFYSLAN

-257 LDEMYK
+257 LHEMYK

-269 EECDAAKQEELQF
+269 EECDAAIAEELQF
-282 VRGEDY
+282 VRGEEY
-288 TYVQQTYTY
+288 TYTQETYTY
-297 YEETVIADVIHDL
+297 YEETVIADVIRDL

-344 DAIYQNLDGLPQS
+344 DSIYQNLDALPQS

-368 GIVVMN
+368 GIVVMD
-374 PSNGE
+374 PHTGE
-379 IVALEGGTGTKS
+379 VVALEGGTGSKT

-416 GPATEYGLITPST
+416 GPATEYGIITPST

-452 YYGVVTIAQALK
+452 YYGVVTIAEALK
-464 YSLNTVSAQI
+464 RSLNTVSAQI

-532 FTYARTYS
+532 FTYARTYT

-551 DNSPNTIQAFSAN
+551 DNTPNTIQAFSAN

-583 EARLA
+583 EARLG
-588 NMPAAGKTGTT
+588 NMPVAGKTGTT
-599 SDSRDRWFCGYTPY
+599 TDSRDRWFVGYTPY

-628 NFSGNPASQIWHN
+628 NFSGNPASQIWHS
-641 VMTAISADQEY
+641 VMASISEGQEY
-652 KEFPEADL
+652 QEFPEAEL
-660 GYALDT
+660 GSALNT
-666 FDISYSYYEDDDDE
+666 FNVSYYYDDDDDE
-680 TPAPTATPEIV
+680 PAPTATPAPAPV

-702 SEDPGLVQDEEA
+702 SEDPSIADDEA

>member
-1 MSKKNNKH
+1 MSKKKKT
-9 ASRAAG
+9 ASRTAG
-15 TAVRTVGSTIGAI
+15 TAVRTVGSTIGGV
-28 FKVIGT
+28 FKVLGT
-34 VLLIFIL
+34 ILLIFIL

-80 ASDGSWQQ
+80 ASDGNWQQ

-101 DYNDIPQNME
+101 DYNDIPQYME
-111 HAVVAIE
+111 QAVISIE
-118 DKRFYTHRGV
+118 DKRFYTHKGV

-207 VQAAAQTYFGKN
+207 VQAAAQTYFGKD

-235 NLPTYYDPFYSLSN
+235 NLPTYYDPFYSLAN

-257 LDEMYK
+257 LHEMYK

-269 EECDAAKQEELQF
+269 EECDAAIAEELQF
-282 VRGEDY
+282 VRGEEY
-288 TYVQQTYTY
+288 TYTQETYTY
-297 YEETVIADVIHDL
+297 YEETVIADVIRDL

-344 DAIYQNLDGLPQS
+344 DSIYQNLDALPQS

-368 GIVVMN
+368 GIVVMD
-374 PSNGE
+374 PHTGE
-379 IVALEGGTGTKS
+379 VVALEGGTGSKT

-416 GPATEYGLITPST
+416 GPATEYGIITPST

-452 YYGVVTIAQALK
+452 YYGVVTIAEALK
-464 YSLNTVSAQI
+464 RSLNTVSAQI

-532 FTYARTYS
+532 FTYARTYT

-551 DNSPNTIQAFSAN
+551 DNTPNTIQAFSAN

-583 EARLA
+583 EARLG
-588 NMPAAGKTGTT
+588 NMPVAGKTGTT
-599 SDSRDRWFCGYTPY
+599 TDSRDRWFVGYTPY

-628 NFSGNPASQIWHN
+628 NFSGNPASQIWHS
-641 VMTAISADQEY
+641 VMASISEGQEY
-652 KEFPEADL
+652 QEFPEAEL
-660 GYALDT
+660 GSALNT
-666 FDISYSYYEDDDDE
+666 FNVSYYYDDDDDE
-680 TPAPTATPEIV
+680 PAPTATPAPAPV

-702 SEDPGLVQDEEA
+702 SEDPSIADDEA

>member
-1 MSKKNNKH
+1 MSKKKKT
-9 ASRAAG
+9 ASRTAG
-15 TAVRTVGSTIGAI
+15 TAVRTVGSTIGGV
-28 FKVIGT
+28 FKVLGT
-34 VLLIFIL
+34 ILLIFIL

-80 ASDGSWQQ
+80 ASPDNWQQ

-101 DYNDIPQNME
+101 DYNDIPQYME
-111 HAVVAIE
+111 QAVISIE
-118 DKRFYTHRGV
+118 DKRFYTHKGV
-128 DWYRS
+128 DWYRT

-207 VQAAAQTYFGKN
+207 VQAAAQTYFGKD
-219 IQDLDLAE
+219 IQNLDLAE

-235 NLPTYYDPFYSLSN
+235 NLPTYYDPFYSLAN

-257 LDEMYK
+257 LHEMYK

-269 EECDAAKQEELQF
+269 EECDAAIAEELQF
-282 VRGEDY
+282 VRGEEY
-288 TYVQQTYTY
+288 TYTQETYTY
-297 YEETVIADVIHDL
+297 YEETVIADVIRDL

-344 DAIYQNLDGLPQS
+344 DSIYQNLDALPQS

-368 GIVVMN
+368 GIVVMD
-374 PSNGE
+374 PHTGE
-379 IVALEGGTGTKS
+379 IVALEGGTGSKT

-416 GPATEYGLITPST
+416 GPATEYGIITPST

-452 YYGVVTIAQALK
+452 YYGVVTIAEALK
-464 YSLNTVSAQI
+464 RSLNTVSAQI

-532 FTYARTYS
+532 FTYARTYT

-551 DNSPNTIQAFSAN
+551 DNTPNTIQAFSAN

-583 EARLA
+583 EARLG
-588 NMPAAGKTGTT
+588 NMPVAGKTGTT
-599 SDSRDRWFCGYTPY
+599 TDSRDRWFVGYTPY

-628 NFSGNPASQIWHN
+628 NFSGNPASQIWHS
-641 VMTAISADQEY
+641 VMASISEGQEY
-652 KEFPEADL
+652 QEFPEAEL
-660 GYALDT
+660 GSALNT
-666 FDISYSYYEDDDDE
+666 FNVSYYYDDDDDE
-680 TPAPTATPEIV
+680 PAPTATPAPAPV

-702 SEDPGLVQDEEA
+702 SEDPSIADDEA

>member
-1 MSKKNNKH
+1 MSKKKKT
-9 ASRAAG
+9 ASRTAG
-15 TAVRTVGSTIGAI
+15 TAVRTVGSTIGGV
-28 FKVIGT
+28 FKVLGT
-34 VLLIFIL
+34 ILLIFIL

-80 ASDGSWQQ
+80 ASPDNWQQ

-101 DYNDIPQNME
+101 DYNDIPQYME
-111 HAVVAIE
+111 QAVISIE
-118 DKRFYTHRGV
+118 DKRFYTHKGV

-207 VQAAAQTYFGKN
+207 VQAAAQTYFGKD
-219 IQDLDLAE
+219 IQNLDLAE

-235 NLPTYYDPFYSLSN
+235 NLPTYYDPFYSLAN

-257 LDEMYK
+257 LHEMYK

-269 EECDAAKQEELQF
+269 EECDAAIAEELQF
-282 VRGEDY
+282 VRGEEY
-288 TYVQQTYTY
+288 TYTQETYTY

-344 DAIYQNLDGLPQS
+344 DSIYQNLDALPQS

-368 GIVVMN
+368 GIVVMD
-374 PSNGE
+374 PHTGE
-379 IVALEGGTGTKS
+379 VVALEGGTGSKT

-416 GPATEYGLITPST
+416 GPATEYGIITPST

-452 YYGVVTIAQALK
+452 YYGVVTIAEALK
-464 YSLNTVSAQI
+464 RSLNTVSAQI

-532 FTYARTYS
+532 FTYARTYT

-551 DNSPNTIQAFSAN
+551 DNTPNTIQAFSAN

-583 EARLA
+583 EARLG
-588 NMPAAGKTGTT
+588 NMPVAGKTGTT
-599 SDSRDRWFCGYTPY
+599 TDSRDRWFVGYTPY

-628 NFSGNPASQIWHN
+628 NFSGNPASQIWHS
-641 VMTAISADQEY
+641 VMASISEGQEY
-652 KEFPEADL
+652 QEFPEAEL
-660 GYALDT
+660 GSALNT
-666 FDISYSYYEDDDDE
+666 FNVSYYYDDDDDE
-680 TPAPTATPEIV
+680 PAPTATPAPAPV
-691 EDTDEEIVDGG
+691 EDTEEEIVDGG
-702 SEDPGLVQDEEA
+702 SEDPSIADDEA

>member
-1 MSKKNNKH
+1 MSKKKKT
-9 ASRAAG
+9 ASRTAG
-15 TAVRTVGSTIGAI
+15 TAVRTVGSTIGGV
-28 FKVIGT
+28 FKVLGT
-34 VLLIFIL
+34 ILLIFIL

-80 ASDGSWQQ
+80 ASPDNWQQ

-101 DYNDIPQNME
+101 DYNDIPQYME
-111 HAVVAIE
+111 QAVISIE
-118 DKRFYTHRGV
+118 DKRFYTHKGV

-207 VQAAAQTYFGKN
+207 VQAAAQTYFGKD

-235 NLPTYYDPFYSLSN
+235 NLPTYYDPFYSLAN

-257 LDEMYK
+257 LHEMYK

-269 EECDAAKQEELQF
+269 EECDAAIAEELQF
-282 VRGEDY
+282 VRGEEY
-288 TYVQQTYTY
+288 TYTQETYTY
-297 YEETVIADVIHDL
+297 YEETVIADVIRDL

-344 DAIYQNLDGLPQS
+344 DSIYQNLDALPQS

-368 GIVVMN
+368 GIVVMD
-374 PSNGE
+374 PHTGE
-379 IVALEGGTGTKS
+379 VVALEGGTGSKT

-416 GPATEYGLITPST
+416 GPATEYGIITPST

-452 YYGVVTIAQALK
+452 YYGVVTIAEALK
-464 YSLNTVSAQI
+464 RSLNTVSAQI

-532 FTYARTYS
+532 FTYARTYT

-551 DNSPNTIQAFSAN
+551 DNTPNTIQAFSAN

-583 EARLA
+583 EARLG
-588 NMPAAGKTGTT
+588 NMPVAGKTGTT
-599 SDSRDRWFCGYTPY
+599 TDSRDRWFVGYTPY

-628 NFSGNPASQIWHN
+628 NFSGNPASQIWHS
-641 VMTAISADQEY
+641 VMASISEGQEY
-652 KEFPEADL
+652 QEFPEAEL
-660 GYALDT
+660 GSALNT
-666 FDISYSYYEDDDDE
+666 FNVSYYYDDDDDDE
-680 TPAPTATPEIV
+680 PAPTATPAPAPV

-702 SEDPGLVQDEEA
+702 SEDPSIADDEA

>member
-1 MSKKNNKH
+1 MSKKKKT
-9 ASRAAG
+9 ASRTAG
-15 TAVRTVGSTIGAI
+15 TAVRTVGSTIGGV
-28 FKVIGT
+28 FKVLGT
-34 VLLIFIL
+34 ILLIFIL

-80 ASDGSWQQ
+80 ASPDNWQQ

-101 DYNDIPQNME
+101 DYNDIPQYME
-111 HAVVAIE
+111 QAVISIE
-118 DKRFYTHRGV
+118 DKRFYTHKGV

-207 VQAAAQTYFGKN
+207 VQAAAQTYFGKD
-219 IQDLDLAE
+219 IQNLDLAE

-235 NLPTYYDPFYSLSN
+235 NLPTYYDPFYSLAN

-257 LDEMYK
+257 LHEMYK

-269 EECDAAKQEELQF
+269 EECDAAIAEELQF
-282 VRGEDY
+282 VRGEEY
-288 TYVQQTYTY
+288 TYTQETYTY
-297 YEETVIADVIHDL
+297 YEETVIADVIRDL

-344 DAIYQNLDGLPQS
+344 DSIYQNLDALPKS

-368 GIVVMN
+368 GIVVMD
-374 PSNGE
+374 PHTGE
-379 IVALEGGTGTKS
+379 VVALEGGTGSKT

-416 GPATEYGLITPST
+416 GPATEYGIITPST

-452 YYGVVTIAQALK
+452 YYGVVTIAEALK
-464 YSLNTVSAQI
+464 RSLNTVSAQI

-532 FTYARTYS
+532 FTYARTYT

-551 DNSPNTIQAFSAN
+551 DNTPNTIQAFSAN

-583 EARLA
+583 EARLG
-588 NMPAAGKTGTT
+588 NMPVAGKTGTT
-599 SDSRDRWFCGYTPY
+599 TDSRDRWFVGYTPY

-628 NFSGNPASQIWHN
+628 NFSGNPASQIWHS
-641 VMTAISADQEY
+641 VMASISEGQEY
-652 KEFPEADL
+652 QEFPEAEL
-660 GYALDT
+660 GSALNT
-666 FDISYSYYEDDDDE
+666 FNVSYYYDDDDDE
-680 TPAPTATPEIV
+680 PAPTATPAPAPV

-702 SEDPGLVQDEEA
+702 SEDPSIADDEA

>member
-1 MSKKNNKH
+1 MSKKKKT
-9 ASRAAG
+9 ASRTAG
-15 TAVRTVGSTIGAI
+15 TAVRTVGSTIGGV
-28 FKVIGT
+28 FKVLGT
-34 VLLIFIL
+34 ILLIFIL

-80 ASDGSWQQ
+80 ASDGNWQQ

-101 DYNDIPQNME
+101 DYNDIPQYME
-111 HAVVAIE
+111 QAVISIE
-118 DKRFYTHRGV
+118 DKRFYTHKGV

-207 VQAAAQTYFGKN
+207 VQAAAQTYFGKD
-219 IQDLDLAE
+219 IQNLDLAE

-235 NLPTYYDPFYSLSN
+235 NLPTYYDPFYSLAN

-257 LDEMYK
+257 LHEMYK

-269 EECDAAKQEELQF
+269 EECDAAIAEELQF
-282 VRGEDY
+282 VRGEEY
-288 TYVQQTYTY
+288 TYTQETYTY

-344 DAIYQNLDGLPQS
+344 DAIYQNLDALPHS

-368 GIVVMN
+368 GIVIMD
-374 PSNGE
+374 PHTGE
-379 IVALEGGTGTKS
+379 VVALEGGTGSKT

-416 GPATEYGLITPST
+416 GPATEYGIITPST

-452 YYGVVTIAQALK
+452 YYGVVTIAEALK
-464 YSLNTVSAQI
+464 RSLNTVSAQI

-532 FTYARTYS
+532 LTYARTYT

-551 DNSPNTIQAFSAN
+551 DNAPDTIQAFSAN

-576 VDGGTGS
+576 VDGGTGT
-583 EARLA
+583 EARLS
-588 NMPAAGKTGTT
+588 NVPVAGKTGTT
-599 SDSRDRWFCGYTPY
+599 TDSRDRWFVGYTPY

-628 NFSGNPASQIWHN
+628 NFSGNPASQIWRS
-641 VMTAISADQEY
+641 VMASVSEGQEY
-652 KEFPEADL
+652 QEFPQADL
-660 GYALDT
+660 GSALNT
-666 FDISYSYYEDDDDE
+666 FNVSYYYDDDE
-680 TPAPTATPEIV
+680 DEPEPTATAAPAPV

-702 SEDPGLVQDEEA
+702 SEDPSIAGDEA

>member
-1 MSKKNNKH
+1 MSKKKKT
-9 ASRAAG
+9 ASRTAG
-15 TAVRTVGSTIGAI
+15 TAVRTVGSTIGGV
-28 FKVIGT
+28 FKVLGT
-34 VLLIFIL
+34 ILLIFIL

-80 ASDGSWQQ
+80 ASEGNWQQ

-101 DYNDIPQNME
+101 DYNDIPQYME
-111 HAVVAIE
+111 QAVISIE
-118 DKRFYTHRGV
+118 DKRFYTHKGV

-207 VQAAAQTYFGKN
+207 VQAAAQTYFGKD
-219 IQDLDLAE
+219 IQNLDLAE

-235 NLPTYYDPFYSLSN
+235 NLPTYYDPFYSLAN

-257 LDEMYK
+257 LHEMYK

-269 EECDAAKQEELQF
+269 EECDAAIAEELQF
-282 VRGEDY
+282 VRGEEY
-288 TYVQQTYTY
+288 TYTQEIYTY

-344 DAIYQNLDGLPQS
+344 DAIYQNLDALPHS

-368 GIVVMN
+368 GIVIMD
-374 PSNGE
+374 PKTGE
-379 IVALEGGTGTKS
+379 VVALEGGTGSKT

-416 GPATEYGLITPST
+416 GPATEYGIITPST

-439 KGTSWFPANSGNS
+439 KGTSWFPANSGNA
-452 YYGVVTIAQALK
+452 YYGVVTIAEALK
-464 YSLNTVSAQI
+464 RSLNTVSAQI

-532 FTYARTYS
+532 FTYARTYT

-551 DNSPNTIQAFSAN
+551 DNSPDTIQAFSAN
-564 TAHIMSYMLKGA
+564 TAHIISYMLKGA
-576 VDGGTGS
+576 VDGGTGT
-583 EARLA
+583 EARLG
-588 NMPAAGKTGTT
+588 NMPVAGKTGTT
-599 SDSRDRWFCGYTPY
+599 TDSRDRWFVGYTPY

-628 NFSGNPASQIWHN
+628 NFGGNPASQVWHS
-641 VMTAISADQEY
+641 VMASVSEGQEY
-652 KEFPEADL
+652 QEFPQADL
-660 GYALDT
+660 GSALNT
-666 FDISYSYYEDDDDE
+666 FNVTYYYDDE
-680 TPAPTATPEIV
+680 DEDEPSATPAPAPV
-691 EDTDEEIVDGG
+691 EDTDEDIVDGG
-702 SEDPGLVQDEEA
+702 SEDPSIAGDEA

>member
-1 MSKKNNKH
+1 MSKKKKT
-9 ASRAAG
+9 ASRTAG
-15 TAVRTVGSTIGAI
+15 TAVRTVGSTIGGV
-28 FKVIGT
+28 FKVLGT
-34 VLLIFIL
+34 ILLIFIL

-80 ASDGSWQQ
+80 ASDGNWQQ

-101 DYNDIPQNME
+101 DYNDIPQYME
-111 HAVVAIE
+111 QAVISIE
-118 DKRFYTHRGV
+118 DKRFYTHKGV

-207 VQAAAQTYFGKN
+207 VQAAAQTYFGKD
-219 IQDLDLAE
+219 IQNLDLAE

-235 NLPTYYDPFYSLSN
+235 NLPTYYDPFYSLAN

-257 LDEMYK
+257 LHEMYK

-269 EECDAAKQEELQF
+269 EECDAAIAEELQF
-282 VRGEDY
+282 VRGEEY
-288 TYVQQTYTY
+288 TYTQETYTY

-344 DAIYQNLDGLPQS
+344 DAIYQNLDALPHS

-368 GIVVMN
+368 GIVIMD
-374 PSNGE
+374 PHTGE
-379 IVALEGGTGTKS
+379 VVALEGGTGSKT

-416 GPATEYGLITPST
+416 GPATEYGIITPST

-452 YYGVVTIAQALK
+452 YYGVVTIAEALK
-464 YSLNTVSAQI
+464 RSLNTVSAQI

-532 FTYARTYS
+532 FTYARTYT

-551 DNSPNTIQAFSAN
+551 DNAPDTIQAFSAN

-576 VDGGTGS
+576 VDGGTGT
-583 EARLA
+583 EARLS
-588 NMPAAGKTGTT
+588 NVPVAGKTGTT
-599 SDSRDRWFCGYTPY
+599 TDSRDRWFVGYTPY

-628 NFSGNPASQIWHN
+628 NFSGNPASQIWRS
-641 VMTAISADQEY
+641 VMASVSEGQEY
-652 KEFPEADL
+652 QEFPQADL
-660 GYALDT
+660 GSALNT
-666 FDISYSYYEDDDDE
+666 FNVSYYYDDE
-680 TPAPTATPEIV
+680 DEPEPTATAAPAPV

-702 SEDPGLVQDEEA
+702 SEDPSIAGDEA